1 MALTE
6 KQITDAVAAKHKGR
20 EIESVVINP
29 RRVSA
34 YLKPEKDGDAHERF
48 VYRTADLRAPRGS
61 KTAETPAAN
70 PEA

>member
-29 RRVSA
+29 SRVSA
-34 YLKPEKDGDAHERF
+34 YLKDGGASERV
-48 VYRTADLRAPRGS
+48 VYRIADLKAPRGS
-61 KTAETPAAN
+61 KTADTPPVN
-70 PEA
+70 PED